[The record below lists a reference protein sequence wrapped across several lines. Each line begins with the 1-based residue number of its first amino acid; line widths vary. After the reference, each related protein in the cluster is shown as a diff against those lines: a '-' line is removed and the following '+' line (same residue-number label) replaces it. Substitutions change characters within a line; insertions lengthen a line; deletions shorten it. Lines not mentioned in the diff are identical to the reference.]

1 MSRWTMW
8 SAVMVGLIACGGDD
22 TGTTVEGD
30 PVAGE
35 QVYLDNC
42 AICHADDGTGGTGPD
57 VTGEDDEAEIAGVV
71 ENGTGDMPGFADTLS
86 EQDIADVAAFVAQ
99 SL

>member
-1 MSRWTMW
+1 MTRWTMM
-8 SAVMVGLIACGGDD
+8 SLVFGALVACSGDD
-22 TGTTVEGD
+22 TSGTMTGD

-35 QVYLDNC
+35 TVYADNC

-57 VTGEDDEAEIAGVV
+57 ITGEDDEAEIADIVT
-71 ENGTGDMPGFADTLS
+71 NGEGDMTAFDGILS
-86 EQDIADVAAFVAQ
+86 EQEIMDVAAFVAQ